1 VKTILALLALAAALP
16 LQAVTVVPLVGPKA
30 YFTDN
35 NGKPCSGCK
44 LWTYLAGTT
53 TPQLTYSDPAGT
65 VANTNPILLDASGRA
80 DIFIIGNP
88 YKFVLETK
96 SDLTH
101 GTVLWTQDN
110 YTAGSIAGVTFPVS
124 VPNGGTGL
132 ATISDGALM
141 LGNGTA
147 AVATLAP
154 GAPLT
159 YLRSKPNVLTPAVE
173 FAAMP
178 TFIAADYNFPAL
190 TPAQALTGATPA
202 TVTLAPCPLGVNG
215 SDSHHVLYITGA
227 SAEGVLITGGT
238 CTSGAASGTVT
249 LTPAFS
255 HTLGAWTLVSAAA
268 GIPEALQAAATASGG
283 TVLMPN
289 GVTTQHGLLN
299 IPARTWLQGYGSSG
313 TTLRV
318 ASGEFAAGQAWN
330 YPASFVVAIVAGS
343 VDRAKLSD
351 FTLDMAGSSQTSVP
365 TNTGDAI
372 LIGSSTNTL
381 VRDLNIIRSPN
392 PASFGPLT
400 VLNGQNNLVDHVS
413 IINDPLTGCTNSG
426 AAGFFIQGGIG
437 HSVIN
442 SYGEAG
448 CQSMFVAGTSSVDIV
463 FANDTY
469 NIGTTTMAAQ
479 GQQFI
484 NDSGSNIRF
493 EHDTCIGNGTAPA
506 CFTTATDAT
515 TISASHTDF
524 TDCVAITPG
533 VGFQFSGFLPTATSN
548 QISVKGGRVYKAG
561 TAGVFLQD
569 GIDGL
574 SISGLQ
580 VDGNTTSPFGLFS
593 STATA
598 GGMKN
603 IVLTGNHFLQNTTGI
618 QFTGTAGL
626 IPATGLVMQGNDI
639 FNNTTGVSLPSATA
653 INHFLVVNN
662 LIYNNT
668 ADLSIGITN
677 GIASLVTNGIGIWG
691 PNVTSS
697 DTTFGQSAL
706 GYGAS
711 GNVFAATTLANG
723 LNSNIA
729 TNRQGSLFLSG
740 PSGAFSIGGF
750 TNGYDGQELYVYNS
764 TSQTMTVVNADASS
778 AAANRISTL
787 TGANVVLPAA
797 SNSWAKFKYC
807 LTCGSVWI
815 LSGHS

>member
-1 VKTILALLALAAALP
+1 MLVRLSLLFLLTFPLFSQNASLPPTIHSQFLD
-16 LQAVTVVPLVGPKA
+16 K
-30 YFTDN
+30 
-35 NGKPCSGCK
+35 NGKPLNGGKIYTCSATLTCPGNP
-44 LWTYLAGTT
+44 LTTYQDAAETI
-53 TPQLTYSDPAGT
+53 P
-65 VANTNPILLDASGRA
+65 NTNPVILDYTGYASIRLHTLST
-80 DIFIIGNP
+80 
-88 YKFVLETK
+88 YKIVAYDRNDVLQWTVDNVTINAGTALETPI
-96 SDLTH
+96 
-101 GTVLWTQDN
+101 N
-110 YTAGSIAGVTFPVS
+110 
-124 VPNGGTGL
+124 VPHGGTGL
-132 ATISDGALM
+132 ATITSGDIL
-141 LGNGTA
+141 LGNGVSPISLLTP
-147 AVATLAP
+147 TP
-154 GAPLT
+154 PLG
-159 YLRSKPNVLTPAVE
+159 YLRAKANSSGFELVPGFK
-173 FAAMP
+173 FY
-178 TFIAADYNFPAL
+178 AADYNFTAFSPVQSLSA
-190 TPAQALTGATPA
+190 GVPA
-202 TVTLAPCPLGVNG
+202 TVTFPLVPLGVNG
-215 SDSHHVLYITGA
+215 SDSHHILYITDGTNPEA
-227 SAEGVLITGGT
+227 ILITGGT
-238 CTSGAASGTVT
+238 AVSGTSGTIT
-249 LTPAFS
+249 FTPLFS
-255 HTLGAWTLVSAAA
+255 HTSGNWSITSATG
-268 GIPEALQAAATASGG
+268 GIAEALQIAATAGGG
-283 TVLMPN
+283 TVMLPT
-289 GVTTQHGLLN
+289 GATIIHGLLN
-299 IPARTWLQGYGSSG
+299 VQSHTWMQGYGSNA
-313 TTLRV
+313 TKLQV
-318 ASGEFAAGQAWN
+318 ASGEFKAGQPWN
-330 YPASFVVAIVAGS
+330 YPASFVLAIVAGVG

-351 FTLDMAGSSQTSVP
+351 FTLDMQGSTQSSVP
-365 TNTGDAI
+365 SNTGDAI
-372 LIGSSTNTL
+372 LIGSATNT
-381 VRDLNIIRSPN
+381 VTRDVNIIHSPN
-392 PASFGPLT
+392 PASFGPLV

-413 IINDPLTGCTNSG
+413 IINDPLTSCTNSG
-426 AAGFFIQGGIG
+426 ASGFFIQGGIG

-484 NDSGSNIRF
+484 NDSGSNVRF

-561 TAGVFLQD
+561 TAGVYLQD

-618 QFTGTAGL
+618 QFTGSAGL
-626 IPATGLVMQGNDI
+626 IPVTGLVMQGNDVY
-639 FNNTTGVSLPSATA
+639 NNTTGLSLPSATA

-677 GIASLVTNGIGIWG
+677 GIASLVTIGVGIWG

-697 DTTFGQSAL
+697 DTTFGQSTL
-706 GYGAS
+706 GFGAT
-711 GNVFAATTLANG
+711 GNVFAATTITNG
-723 LNSNIA
+723 LNSNIT
-729 TNRQGSLFLSG
+729 TNRQGSLFLTG
-740 PSGAFSIGGF
+740 PTGAFSIGGF

-764 TSQTMTVVNADASS
+764 SSQTMTIVNADASS
-778 AAANRISTL
+778 TAANRLTTL

-807 LTCGSVWI
+807 LTCGSTWI